1 MILCVDRGGCALGD
15 GHVDDDADSVV
26 VVERDEL
33 EKESDDD
40 GTAAA
45 KAEDLLREIV
55 NYGLEQGRHS
65 LREMERYEPLYCAA
79 ELIFCQLSIE
89 ADLG

>member
-1 MILCVDRGGCALGD
+1 MELALLTLVILCVDRGGCALGD

-33 EKESDDD
+33 EKETDDD
-40 GTAAA
+40 GTAAAA

-55 NYGLEQGRHS
+55 NYGLEQGLHS
-65 LREMERYEPLYCAA
+65 LNEIERY
-79 ELIFCQLSIE
+79 
-89 ADLG
+89 